1 MGLLLFAV
9 VSDRRGDL
17 VYVALPPR
25 RPAGRARRHIRAH
38 PAGNGPDAVQG
49 VDGPYLKAG
58 QFGRP
63 GAAEGDGHAA
73 GGGRV
78 QQDRPGDARQH
89 AGIVAW
95 RAKFVI
101 PPPQDAGGRPLEHP
115 ASPGYQH
122 GLVGACCHGSLAPP
136 RQPVKVGTLDPRAG
150 PCVRRRGKPQPDR
163 AAGRGSGPDA
173 ELKPGSTAGQHE
185 LGARKPAAL
194 RGKPGRGGTHEFPRL
209 PGLDAEQFGARRAEP
224 PRVGL
229 EGTHLPLGDQ
239 PGVDDPDLARS
250 IRRLETV
257 ACSGPAQPRAGR
269 HRPAPQDRTDT
280 GSAAGRYARSGVAA
294 LISISSYSSAGED
307 SSTIAPPA
315 PMLNVSP
322 CRTAVLI
329 TMLRSAPPDRPK

>member
-25 RPAGRARRHIRAH
+25 RPAGRARLDIRAH
-38 PAGNGPDAVQG
+38 PAGNPPDAVQG

-101 PPPQDAGGRPLEHP
+101 PPPQDAGGRPLE
-115 ASPGYQH
+115 
-122 GLVGACCHGSLAPP
+122 
-136 RQPVKVGTLDPRAG
+136 PRAG

-163 AAGRGSGPDA
+163 AAGRGSGPDP

-250 IRRLETV
+250 VRRLDTG

-269 HRPAPQDRTDT
+269 HRPSPQDRTDT
-280 GSAAGRYARSGVAA
+280 GSAAGRYARSGVAV